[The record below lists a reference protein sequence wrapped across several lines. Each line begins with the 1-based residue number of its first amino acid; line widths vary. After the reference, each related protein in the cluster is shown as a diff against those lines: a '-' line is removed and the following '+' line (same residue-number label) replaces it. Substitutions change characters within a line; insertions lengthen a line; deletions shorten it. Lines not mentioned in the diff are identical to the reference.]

1 MPAPGRPGP
10 SVIPARLMSDEQLA
24 RAVEA
29 GREAAFTTIFRRHHQ
44 PLYRYCRS
52 LLGNDQ
58 DAQDALQTSLTNA
71 LLALRAGRR
80 NAPLRPWLFRIAHNE
95 SLTLL
100 RSRRA
105 QVELP
110 EELAAVSSTPELVE
124 TRERLTTLI
133 GDLQELAEAQRT
145 ALVLRELSGLSHEE
159 IGEVLGISPGAAKQT
174 ILEARRSLGEFAV
187 GRSLDC
193 AHVQELLSA
202 GDRRTLRGLR
212 VKAHLRACPACS
224 DFAQAITER
233 RTQMLALWPVL
244 PAAAA
249 TGLLTKLTGTTSSHA
264 GGGLGGVSASAAVK
278 GLGASVPLKAAA
290 VGLVAAAGL
299 TTGALTVLHPGQAP
313 SRPALARVVH
323 ASQTG
328 GSPGSP
334 GLNSSRPAPRSAA
347 PTAVRV
353 PAGPRQTRVR
363 VRVSGAGG
371 HGRGVASGGPGHS
384 SHTNPGPQGGAPA
397 SGQHGHAPQQP
408 TSHPAGAGG
417 ASAHGQHRRSAP
429 SPAHVRTHAHHQNHR
444 HRPHRRRR
452 TPTTHR
458 ATGGRHGTTTQPT
471 TPTPTSGSQTSGG
484 QGTNG
489 HGSAT
494 ATPGSNS
501 NGKNSASTP

>member
-24 RAVEA
+24 LAVEA

-44 PLYRYCRS
+44 QLYRYCRS
-52 LLGNDQ
+52 LVGNDE

-95 SLTLL
+95 SLSLL

-110 EELAAVSSTPELVE
+110 EELAAAGATPELVE
-124 TRERLTTLI
+124 TRERFRTLI

-174 ILEARRSLGEFAV
+174 ILEARRSLQEFAE
-187 GRSLDC
+187 GRRWDC

-224 DFAQAITER
+224 DFAQAISER
-233 RTQMLALWPVL
+233 RAQMLALWPVL

-249 TGLLTKLTGTTSSHA
+249 TGLLTKLTGTASSHA

-299 TTGALTVLHPGQAP
+299 TTGALTVLHHSQAPPRPAPARALHTGQA
-313 SRPALARVVH
+313 
-323 ASQTG
+323 G
-328 GSPGSP
+328 GSPASRGR
-334 GLNSSRPAPRSAA
+334 SSSGPAPHSAA
-347 PTAVRV
+347 PTTVRV
-353 PAGPRQTRVR
+353 PAGPRQTRIR
-363 VRVSGAGG
+363 VRITGAGG
-371 HGRGVASGGPGHS
+371 HGQGVGSRGAGHG
-384 SHTNPGPQGGAPA
+384 SHANPGPQGGSATA

-408 TSHPAGAGG
+408 TSRPAGAGG
-417 ASAHGQHRRSAP
+417 AGAHGQQRPSAP
-429 SPAHVRTHAHHQNHR
+429 SPAHVHTHTDHR

-458 ATGGRHGTTTQPT
+458 AAGGRHGTTTQPT
-471 TPTPTSGSQTSGG
+471 TPTPASGSQTSGG

-489 HGSAT
+489 HGSTT
-494 ATPGSNS
+494 AAPGSNS
-501 NGKNSASTP
+501 NGKNGTSTP